1 MQKLAEICIARPIF
15 AIMLIMALVVV
26 GGVSY
31 TKLGIDR
38 FPNVDLPIVSVRTIL
53 PGASP
58 EEMESTVTRRIE
70 DAVATVEGIDF
81 IRSTSTES
89 TAITT
94 VTFNLKRDIDVAAQD
109 VRDAIAGVINLLPK
123 DTKPPLIKK
132 LDTDASPVVSMVIAG
147 SRTPRELFE
156 LADRT
161 VRDAIESVSGV
172 GQVQILGGQKR
183 AINIW
188 VDANRLE

>member
-15 AIMLIMALVVV
+15 AVMLIMALVVV

-53 PGASP
+53 PGAAP

-89 TAITT
+89 LSIVTIT
-94 VTFNLKRDIDVAAQD
+94 FGLNRNIDVAAQD
-109 VRDAIAGVINLLPK
+109 VRDAVAGTIALMPR
-123 DTKPPLIKK
+123 DAKPPLIRK
-132 LDTDASPVVSMVIAG
+132 LDADASP
-147 SRTPRELFE
+147 
-156 LADRT
+156 
-161 VRDAIESVSGV
+161 
-172 GQVQILGGQKR
+172 IL
-183 AINIW
+183 
-188 VDANRLE
+188 